1 MAEEAGEA
9 SQAVIGALQIHVNT
23 MRYRLRRI
31 REVSGVDFANA
42 DAVLLAH
49 LQLRLAAMR
58 GAVVDANDTANPA
71 S

>member
-1 MAEEAGEA
+1 M
-9 SQAVIGALQIHVNT
+9 HVNT